1 MIYRVRECMKSWEFQ
16 AIDKYDII
24 FLKTVQLKAVKEYHV
39 LEDIY

>member
-1 MIYRVRECMKSWEFQ
+1 MKSWEFQ